1 MEVFAP
7 KVVAKGRRTKAG
19 IFVNFFMGTEG
30 DKVLYRIDD
39 GEWSEMQ
46 YMEEYDPSYVEM
58 VYEWDLTEELMPGR
72 RSSNPI
78 KSEHLWRG
86 NIPTNLETG
95 IHTIEI
101 KATDMFGKIHTASD
115 SYRIAEPVK

>member
-1 MEVFAP
+1 
-7 KVVAKGRRTKAG
+7 
-19 IFVNFFMGTEG
+19 
-30 DKVLYRIDD
+30 
-39 GEWSEMQ
+39 MQ
-46 YMEEYDPSYVEM
+46 YLEEYDPSYVEL

-95 IHTIEI
+95 QHTIEI
-101 KATDMFGKIHTASD
+101 KATDMFGKVHTANT
-115 SYRIAEPVK
+115 SYRLAVPAE